1 MQHNDKTVSNQG
13 RPRAA
18 KAAKNPYSNGHCPN
32 SNLTPSLALRLAL
45 SLSDLSM
52 FQHNLTKHIGS
63 STPLGRFFSTVVK
76 LQCAIIITP
85 SLHQIDSMQYIG
97 QKTGVLMKMSACY

>member
-18 KAAKNPYSNGHCPN
+18 KAAQNPYSNGHCPN

-63 STPLGRFFSTVVK
+63 SGPFFSTVVK
-76 LQCAIIITP
+76 LQCVIIITL
-85 SLHQIDSMQYIG
+85 SLHQIDIMQYIG

>member
-45 SLSDLSM
+45 SLSDLSK
-52 FQHNLTKHIGS
+52 FQHNFGWESHTS
-63 STPLGRFFSTVVK
+63 SSRNTQLSQSDLSHLPLWLDAARCMYHAFGPPEHNV
-76 LQCAIIITP
+76 
-85 SLHQIDSMQYIG
+85 G
-97 QKTGVLMKMSACY
+97 NACYRES